1 MTLHDAPENEVG
13 VREFHDHL
21 SRYVRHVAD
30 GGEVIVTMRG
40 KRIAR
45 LAPWTGMIHL
55 MIFGPAAWCL
65 TRVRTGS
72 QGDAAEWEWGVSVGV
87 RCGSATLNAYL
98 DISALA
104 AASRAGRIDARGLR
118 QAVADLEAAV
128 ASIQLIGV
136 DAALAREA
144 GRLAAEHALR
154 GYDAVHLATALSVD
168 DPALVVVT
176 WDVDLARAALRCG
189 RSVAPA
195 LVD

>member
-1 MTLHDAPENEVG
+1 VAEEGSDLADELWNGASLKVSSHLIYPE
-13 VREFHDHL
+13 
-21 SRYVRHVAD
+21 
-30 GGEVIVTMRG
+30 
-40 KRIAR
+40 AR
-45 LAPWTGMIHL
+45 A
-55 MIFGPAAWCL
+55 
-65 TRVRTGS
+65 
-72 QGDAAEWEWGVSVGV
+72 
-87 RCGSATLNAYL
+87 
-98 DISALA
+98 ALA